1 MALLTAAVILEHA
14 IGQAVSRVSPADGRR
29 LATVMGNL
37 GFSLK
42 VARVDGKPAR
52 IYQKKVEPKDEEDVP
67 F

>member
-1 MALLTAAVILEHA
+1 
-14 IGQAVSRVSPADGRR
+14 
-29 LATVMGNL
+29 MGNL